1 MSERECGQFVKDA
14 VMHVQSNLDK
24 NCNYSVFLLKYH
36 HQFGGILWG
45 CACIEVFLIH
55 SYIFHDAAW
64 QTCRIYGV
72 ALGIFAAIQGIRF
85 P

>member
-36 HQFGGILWG
+36 HQFGGISWG

-55 SYIFHDAAW
+55 S
-64 QTCRIYGV
+64 
-72 ALGIFAAIQGIRF
+72 
-85 P
+85 